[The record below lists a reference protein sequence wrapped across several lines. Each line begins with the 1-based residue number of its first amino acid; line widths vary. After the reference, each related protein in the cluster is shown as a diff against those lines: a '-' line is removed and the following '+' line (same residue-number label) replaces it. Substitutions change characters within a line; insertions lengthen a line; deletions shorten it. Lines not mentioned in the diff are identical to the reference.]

1 MTKPGQADFNF
12 RECRQM
18 KLLMKHGP
26 AGQFV
31 QPDFSFRPMDQQV
44 KARVQD
50 NAITPCKVQL
60 YNSDHAPS
68 LIFSS
73 PELKET
79 HQDVKTDHDGPFREQ
94 ENWVTTFEEG
104 KFRSWVLWEHLLDK
118 FAQSYNRCDVAA
130 PIQCSELPKGNDRP
144 WISTCLIRVR

>member
-44 KARVQD
+44 KAWVQD

-60 YNSDHAPS
+60 YNRDHAPS
-68 LIFSS
+68 RIFSS
-73 PELKET
+73 P
-79 HQDVKTDHDGPFREQ
+79 
-94 ENWVTTFEEG
+94 
-104 KFRSWVLWEHLLDK
+104 
-118 FAQSYNRCDVAA
+118 
-130 PIQCSELPKGNDRP
+130 
-144 WISTCLIRVR
+144 